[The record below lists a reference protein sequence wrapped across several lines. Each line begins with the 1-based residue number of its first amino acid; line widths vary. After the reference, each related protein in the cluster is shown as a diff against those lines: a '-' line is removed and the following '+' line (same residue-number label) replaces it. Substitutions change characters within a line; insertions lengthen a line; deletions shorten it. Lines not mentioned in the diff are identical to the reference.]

1 MVLKKLHNSPISC
14 KRDSTTLGRS
24 MDNVSDAL
32 NLGQSYGGSE
42 INEIFEKQTQY

>member
-1 MVLKKLHNSPISC
+1 MLELKLRLLLFNGLKKVHNSPISC

-32 NLGQSYGGSE
+32 NLGQSYGGS
-42 INEIFEKQTQY
+42 